1 MIDLLEP
8 SLEWRAAGRRRPE
21 NQAPVPQAYT
31 RGVDGPT
38 VTALLED
45 GPLRGRTL
53 DVATVEGR
61 PPKTID
67 VPADDGGSFRYC
79 LTHWEQSGP
88 TADYSFL
95 YQV

>member
-1 MIDLLEP
+1 M
-8 SLEWRAAGRRRPE
+8 AGQPGREGQKNR
-21 NQAPVPQAYT
+21 APVLQAYT
-31 RGVDGPT
+31 PGVDGPT
-38 VTALLED
+38 VTAVLED
-45 GPLRGRTL
+45 GPLRGRQL

-67 VPADDGGSFRYC
+67 VPADDGASLRYC

-95 YQV
+95 YRV